1 MLAKN
6 IPFEVVNINLKKK
19 PEWFLET
26 TWGQVSVVRYK
37 NQFIME
43 SLINS
48 DFIDEAFPE
57 IPLHPQDPLDKA
69 QGRLRVEKYGK
80 LVGNFYKIAWLS
92 STAEERK
99 TNWDQLLTKLGEI
112 DADLKELG
120 TPFFGG
126 DSPNMTDFMMWPWHE
141 RLTMMVT

>member
-80 LVGNFYKIAWLS
+80 LVGNIRLKISRPKKIGGVTLPGLRAWWSAWAPRQAAL
-92 STAEERK
+92 
-99 TNWDQLLTKLGEI
+99 N
-112 DADLKELG
+112 
-120 TPFFGG
+120 
-126 DSPNMTDFMMWPWHE
+126 
-141 RLTMMVT
+141 TMALVKNNIN